1 MVFKLSAKSIGNK
14 SPLSQYVQPGII
26 LGEWGTYFYE
36 IVCSN
41 YYLDLS
47 DLPELKKVFG
57 PPRPPR
63 PTRPPR
69 PSRPLWPPE
78 SILKNKFY
86 EFSPLRHA
94 NRAQLGAGLSWRG
107 GCNFVIRFS
116 RKKREKKK
124 KAILWLWGLQD
135 PFLCFLSILS
145 CSWVSRAAGER
156 LTLHG

>member
-69 PSRPLWPPE
+69 PSRPL
-78 SILKNKFY
+78 
-86 EFSPLRHA
+86 
-94 NRAQLGAGLSWRG
+94 
-107 GCNFVIRFS
+107 
-116 RKKREKKK
+116 
-124 KAILWLWGLQD
+124 
-135 PFLCFLSILS
+135 
-145 CSWVSRAAGER
+145 
-156 LTLHG
+156 